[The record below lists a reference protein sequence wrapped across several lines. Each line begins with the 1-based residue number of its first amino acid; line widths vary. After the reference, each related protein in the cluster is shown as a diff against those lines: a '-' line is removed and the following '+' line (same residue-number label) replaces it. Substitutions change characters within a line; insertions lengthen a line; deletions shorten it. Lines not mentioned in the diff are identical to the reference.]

1 MWRNRKN
8 VVESETRV
16 RNSLNLKCEQKISF
30 DSPLIAVR
38 LDHHNDKN
46 KSEIMIK
53 ILRSLLTQL
62 RQIISPTSF
71 ILAKPFDQFIIHI
84 LQALV
89 MNVNIFPHFI
99 KTGCKNA
106 KQQGTGSGRNHYRD
120 EYTSIE

>member
-16 RNSLNLKCEQKISF
+16 RNSLNLKCEQKISS

-89 MNVNIFPHFI
+89 MNVNIFPPLH
-99 KTGCKNA
+99 
-106 KQQGTGSGRNHYRD
+106 
-120 EYTSIE
+120 